1 MKPADLAVYLAEIDL
16 ADEPSA
22 LLALKK
28 KFVAHPDVEGKQFVL
43 LMDAI
48 ERKLTG
54 NYLVRDTYAMAAPM
68 PRQPSIHS
76 QRIIMDK
83 QSFDDILQWAKE
95 EEGGKQ

>member
-1 MKPADLAVYLAEIDL
+1 MKPSDLAVYMAEIDL
-16 ADEPSA
+16 ADEPSV

-54 NYLVRDTYAMAAPM
+54 NYLVRDATTRGTQHLDRPV
-68 PRQPSIHS
+68 SHS
-76 QRIIMDK
+76 QRILMDK
-83 QSFDDILQWAKE
+83 QHFDDILTWAN
-95 EEGGKQ
+95 EGEAKK